1 MNFNCFI
8 MYLQSQITLYN
19 ELAQSDSTSDVETA
33 GYHLADWLIEN
44 SIVEQI
50 FGPNLHIEVR
60 IITRCCCSLIMLLR
74 LI

>member
-1 MNFNCFI
+1 MRHSLTNVSSVLTLVFFG
-8 MYLQSQITLYN
+8 MQSQISIYN
-19 ELAQSDSTSDVETA
+19 ELAQNDSTSDVETA

-60 IITRCCCSLIMLLR
+60 NKLC
-74 LI
+74 